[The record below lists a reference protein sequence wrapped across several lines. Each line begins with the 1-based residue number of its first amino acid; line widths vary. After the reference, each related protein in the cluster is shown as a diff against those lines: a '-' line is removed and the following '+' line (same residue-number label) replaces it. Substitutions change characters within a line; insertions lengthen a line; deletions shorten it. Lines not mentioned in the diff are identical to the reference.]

1 MHIPNS
7 MLQGAICPVTVL
19 VSVLGIASAALKSF
33 WTEHK
38 PSAAKFGAIT
48 ALIFAGQM
56 MNFPIQDGTSGHL
69 LGGVLAAVLLGTP
82 FGVLSIALVVT
93 IQCLVFSDGGF
104 IVLGANVL
112 NMAIIGAGLGG
123 LINSYLVKKFPAKS
137 SQYAIGLGITAWLS
151 VMMAALACS
160 IELAISGTIA
170 FPKVIGAMLS
180 THALIGVGEGLITV
194 AVCFALASEPIKTS
208 PKRSVAVPLIA
219 SGIIATML
227 SPFASGFPDG
237 LEWVAGKYQF
247 LHESAPSFIGPLPD
261 YSVSWIS
268 NETISTGL
276 AGLAGVALTFFM
288 AWGVARM
295 LIPPRQSEI
304 VS

>member
-7 MLQGAICPVTVL
+7 MLHGTICPVTVL
-19 VSVLGIASAALKSF
+19 VSTVGIAVAALKAF
-33 WTEHK
+33 WSGHK
-38 PSAAKFGAIT
+38 PTAARFGAIT

-56 MNFPIQDGTSGHL
+56 MNFPIQNGTSGHL
-69 LGGVLAAVLLGTP
+69 LGGVLAAALLGVP

-123 LINSYLVKKFPAKS
+123 LINLYLVKKFSLKS
-137 SQYAIGLGITAWLS
+137 KQNAISLGIAAWLS
-151 VMMAALACS
+151 VILAALACS
-160 IELAISGTIA
+160 IELAISGTIE
-170 FPKVIGAMLS
+170 FHKVAGAMLG
-180 THALIGVGEGLITV
+180 THALIGIGEGLITV
-194 AVCFALASEPIKTS
+194 AVCFALAAEPIKTS
-208 PKRSVAVPLIA
+208 PKRSVAVPLVA

-237 LEWVAGKYQF
+237 LEWVAQKYQF
-247 LHESAPSFIGPLPD
+247 LHESAPSFVGPLPD

-268 NETISTGL
+268 NESISTGL
-276 AGLAGVALTFFM
+276 AGLVGVALTFFI
-288 AWGVARM
+288 AWGVARI
-295 LIPPRQSEI
+295 LISPRHPETI
-304 VS
+304 A